1 MLWSCKVSRV
11 KALPAI
17 VYVSRMWSK
26 NFEVAKNCQNLGNW
40 LLSLPCTH
48 VVYLDGQRRSGCWPH
63 ERSCSP
69 LLFSVGGPAGCFSLS
84 APWLFLLDCLLHNSE
99 VNYPLTRPSHART
112 SLPWRTVQSVTSPS
126 KRTFKKIFFSKRDY
140 YNITITFSY
149 SLVSCRSSTIHFY
162 RTPRP
167 RPSCAAASPPAL
179 PR

>member
-126 KRTFKKIFFSKRDY
+126 KRTFKKIFFFQRGI
-140 YNITITFSY
+140 ITILQLLF
-149 SLVSCRSSTIHFY
+149 LI
-162 RTPRP
+162 
-167 RPSCAAASPPAL
+167 L
-179 PR
+179 